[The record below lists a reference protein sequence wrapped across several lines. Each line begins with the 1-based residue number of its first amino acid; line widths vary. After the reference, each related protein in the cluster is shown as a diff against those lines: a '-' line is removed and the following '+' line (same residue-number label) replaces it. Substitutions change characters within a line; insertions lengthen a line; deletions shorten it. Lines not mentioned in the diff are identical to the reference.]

1 MLRRLSFA
9 RSHRVKYPDTAYVSR
24 NGYTAQH
31 ITNENQYMMFHTIT
45 IAVSVRYTNG
55 LWHAPLSLSLELH
68 SLYTLLTLL
77 LTLLL
82 MLLLLLLL
90 LLLD

>member
-1 MLRRLSFA
+1 MA

-55 LWHAPLSLSLELH
+55 LWHVPFSPSLELIELT
-68 SLYTLLTLL
+68 SLYTLL

-82 MLLLLLLL
+82 MMLLLLLLL